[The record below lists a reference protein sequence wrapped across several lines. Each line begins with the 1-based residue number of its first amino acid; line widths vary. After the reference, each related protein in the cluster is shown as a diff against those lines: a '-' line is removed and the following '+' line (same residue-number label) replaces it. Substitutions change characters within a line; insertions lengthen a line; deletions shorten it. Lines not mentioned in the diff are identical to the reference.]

1 MKRLD
6 RLLIFSYGVIGY
18 MLLAFIWWSVLLHNK
33 NQDAF
38 NAKVELLRLG
48 MVAERM
54 YEDEAS
60 FRESVSFVNLSQSYK
75 RQELMIIGETI
86 VFAVI
91 MIIGIVLINRGYKKE
106 VQLAKQQQNFLLSIT
121 HELKS
126 PLASIKLILQTLV
139 KRDLDVP
146 QTKLWAG
153 KAIKESDRL
162 NQLVNDLLL
171 AARLESSYLLQKTK
185 LDLIEVVHYC
195 SQNILDSNENV
206 SINIQSP
213 EDIIE
218 INADRAAIITA
229 INNLLGN
236 AIKYSESNADI
247 NIDISKEAGFVSLKI
262 KDKGP
267 GIPTVEKEQVFK
279 KFYRVGNEEIRKTK
293 GTGLGLYIV
302 KSIVEGH
309 QGTIKIKDN
318 APKGTI
324 FTIELPA

>member
-38 NAKVELLRLG
+38 NAKVELLRIG

-60 FRESVSFVNLSQSYK
+60 FRKTTSFLNLSQSYK
-75 RQELMIIGETI
+75 RQEMMIIGETI

-91 MIIGIVLINRGYKKE
+91 MIIGIILINRGYKKE

-139 KRDLDVP
+139 KRDLDAS
-146 QTKLWAG
+146 QAKLWAG

-171 AARLESSYLLQKTK
+171 AARLESSYFLQKSK
-185 LDLIEVVHYC
+185 IDLVEVVNYC
-195 SQNILDSNENV
+195 TSNVLESNESV
-206 SINIQSP
+206 SISIHS
-213 EDIIE
+213 IE
-218 INADRAAIITA
+218 EIVEVNADRTAMVTA

-236 AIKYSESNADI
+236 AIKYSEGNAE
-247 NIDISKEAGFVSLKI
+247 IDIEIEKEANTVILKI

-267 GIPTVEKEQVFK
+267 GIPAVEKEQVFK
-279 KFYRVGNEEIRKTK
+279 KFYRIGNEEVRKTK

-318 APKGTI
+318 TPKGTI

>member
-48 MVAERM
+48 MIAERI
-54 YEDEAS
+54 YENENTFLKTS
-60 FRESVSFVNLSQSYK
+60 SYKNLSQSYK
-75 RQELMIIGETI
+75 RQEFMIIGETI

-91 MIIGIVLINRGYKKE
+91 MIIGIILINRGYKKE

-126 PLASIKLILQTLV
+126 PLASVKLILQTLI
-139 KRDLDVP
+139 KRDLDAEK
-146 QTKLWAG
+146 TKIWVG

-162 NQLVNDLLL
+162 NDLVNDLLL
-171 AARLESSYLLQKTK
+171 AARLESSYLLQKSTI
-185 LDLIEVVHYC
+185 DLVELVNYC
-195 SQNILDSNENV
+195 AYTILESNENV
-206 SINIQSP
+206 RIKVETT
-213 EDIIE
+213 EDPIE
-218 INADRAAIITA
+218 FNADRAAIITA

-236 AIKYSESNADI
+236 AIKYSEGESDI
-247 NIDISKEAGFVSLKI
+247 CIELSQEAGFAIIKI
-262 KDKGP
+262 KDNGP
-267 GIPTVEKEQVFK
+267 GIPALEKEQVFK
-279 KFYRVGNEEIRKTK
+279 KFYRIGNEEVRKTK

-309 QGTIKIKDN
+309 QGKIKISDN
-318 APKGTI
+318 IPKGTV
-324 FTIELPA
+324 FTLEIPV